1 MNPPAN
7 QPPADIQARL
17 AATALG
23 SWGIF
28 EHGNDG
34 STIDITAEVRR
45 LRTEEEQRT
54 EALASTDDPTR
65 LRWGLDDVMWGD
77 DDSVIV
83 MLSGP
88 DGEPY
93 WLELDAGR
101 AAVLRQDL
109 AGPDG
114 EQLAAD
120 GGEDQPETGTPP
132 CGHDDYHD
140 SHEWADRP
148 GVWCPGIGYD
158 EPAAP
163 VS

>member
-1 MNPPAN
+1 MNPPAS
-7 QPPADIQARL
+7 QPLADIQARL

-34 STIDITAEVRR
+34 SIIDITAEVRR
-45 LRTEEEQRT
+45 LRTEEEQRA

-83 MLSGP
+83 MMSGP
-88 DGEPY
+88 DREPY
-93 WLELDAGR
+93 WLELDQER
-101 AAVLRQDL
+101 AAVLRRDL

-114 EQLAAD
+114 EPEPGPRRLTPNEYTSAWHAVEGAA
-120 GGEDQPETGTPP
+120 GEPGADPATVLHAVLRALGIDQP
-132 CGHDDYHD
+132 
-140 SHEWADRP
+140 
-148 GVWCPGIGYD
+148 
-158 EPAAP
+158 